1 MSVVSDLIDDCLA
14 KDQQIEHMLDWIVDL
29 EAGLCKAQESQQK
42 AEQEA
47 YELRAVINKMLEC
60 VPGGTYRI

>member
-14 KDQQIEHMLDWIVDL
+14 KDRQIEQMIACIADL
-29 EAGLCKAQESQQK
+29 EAGLYEAQVSQQK

-47 YELRAVINKMLEC
+47 YKLRVVINKMLEC
-60 VPGGTYRI
+60 VPGVNDRI